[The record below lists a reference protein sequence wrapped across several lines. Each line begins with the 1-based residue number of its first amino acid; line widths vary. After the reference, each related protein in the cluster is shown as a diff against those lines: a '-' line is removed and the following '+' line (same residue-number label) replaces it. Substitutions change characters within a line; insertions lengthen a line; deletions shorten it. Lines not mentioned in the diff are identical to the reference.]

1 MTFSNNKGASR
12 HFPKGIHR
20 LIETNSKQRAACP
33 EDYSPCLCELTTNG
47 IEVTCV
53 DIPVA
58 DITNVFYRTRN
69 IDLYQVVLTAS
80 ASATGTVDL
89 PADLLKDKRVERIY
103 LGCPANASPKLGL
116 TIASSTFEF
125 TRFNTTVFGI
135 LNCDLA
141 GQTDM
146 QYLNDFSVLNT
157 LRVDDSNNIEAIA
170 TLPTSTMP
178 ALKRLFIVNCTGL
191 ENVAFPDLTP
201 ARLARLHLQGNG
213 LTDAAVN
220 AILVSVASSSSSS
233 SLQELILAN
242 EYTMTKVPR
251 IGAFSK
257 LGWYDVSSNAIPFIS
272 QSNLL
277 FNVPVNLVGLK
288 NIGLTAIEG
297 GAFLGILYMFIL
309 CLRLCNDI
317 FCKLLFIYL
326 QVTMQMQRSIW
337 KITN

>member
-1 MTFSNNKGASR
+1 LTAVVADPRRQFDANDVRPTVHNSKGALR
-12 HFPKGIHR
+12 Q
-20 LIETNSKQRAACP
+20 QRAACP
-33 EDYSPCLCELTTNG
+33 EDYSPCLCELTANG

-58 DITNVFYRTRN
+58 DIANVFYRTRN

-80 ASATGTVDL
+80 GSGSVDL

-103 LGCPANASPKLGL
+103 LGCQVNASPKLGL

-146 QYLNDFSVLNT
+146 QYLNDFLVLNT
-157 LRVDDSNNIEAIA
+157 LRVDDCDNIEAIES
-170 TLPTSTMP
+170 LPTSTLP
-178 ALKRLFIVNCTGL
+178 ALKEMIVVNCTGL
-191 ENVAFPDLTP
+191 EKVTFPDLTP
-201 ARLARLHLQGNG
+201 ARLELLQLEGNG

-220 AILVSVASSSSSS
+220 SILVAVASSSSSS
-233 SLQELILAN
+233 SLQKLVLSN

-251 IGAFSK
+251 IASFSK
-257 LGWYDVSSNAIPFIS
+257 LALYDVSFNAIPFMS
-272 QSNLL
+272 QSNLI
-277 FNVPVNLVGLK
+277 FNAPVNLVGLK

-297 GAFLGILYMFIL
+297 GAFLGKSVFK
-309 CLRLCNDI
+309 LR
-317 FCKLLFIYL
+317 K
-326 QVTMQMQRSIW
+326 
-337 KITN
+337 